1 MSGQEVSSAANGK
14 ESLAPGTVMALV
26 AMGLGVLV
34 IANDF
39 TALNVAIPSI
49 EQDFDTNVDTSQW
62 VINAY
67 ALVFGMAIVTG
78 GRLADM
84 LGRRRVFFIGT
95 GLFAGFSALGAAAP
109 SVGWLIGCRVGM
121 GIGGAMMWPAI
132 LGMTFAALPAS
143 RASLAGALIL
153 GIAGLGNAVGPLIG
167 GALSEL
173 SWRWIFVLNVPIA
186 AFAVAVTYLKVH
198 QAREEGEEE
207 RIDYAGS
214 AALSL
219 GLLLL
224 LLALDQSVDWGWG
237 DWRIIAMLVL
247 SVALIVAFGFIEPRM
262 GRNALIP
269 ADVVRNREFI
279 SCCLVTLLLSAVFFS
294 IVLYVPQYLQK
305 ILDYSPLA
313 AGAGMLPMLGLFAL
327 SSFVASP
334 IYQRV
339 GAKTIIA
346 GGALLMA
353 VGPFLLSLIGED
365 SSYGA
370 LIPGLAVTGIG
381 VGLFLASI
389 TTVAVTALDPARSSL
404 AGGLIYMFQ
413 IGGGAIGIGV
423 MTTIFTSSSESEFSD
438 KVTAAGSQVTEQ
450 QQHVIHGVLAGTE
463 SGKEALSLF
472 GRSSAERVLDIVRDS
487 FVVGI
492 QTGFRVVAAVALVGF
507 VIALL
512 FVGGRLFGAS
522 REPASQSASPQ
533 S

>member
-1 MSGQEVSSAANGK
+1 MAEGTAASAPGG
-14 ESLAPGTVMALV
+14 ERLAPGTVMALV
-26 AMGLGVLV
+26 ALGLGVLV

-49 EQDFDTNVDTSQW
+49 EEDFDTNVDTAQW

-84 LGRRRVFFIGT
+84 FGRRKIFFVGTAVF
-95 GLFAGFSALGAAAP
+95 AVFSALGALSP

-121 GIGGAMMWPAI
+121 AIGGAMMWPAI

-186 AFAVAVTYLKVH
+186 IFAVVVTYLKVH
-198 QAREEGEEE
+198 QPRERGEEE

-224 LLALDQSVDWGWG
+224 LLALDQAVDWGWG
-237 DWRIIAMLVL
+237 DWRVIAMLAL

-269 ADVVRNREFI
+269 SDVARNREFI
-279 SCCLVTLLLSAVFFS
+279 CCCLVTLMLSAVFFS

-305 ILDYSPLA
+305 ILDYSPLES
-313 AGAGMLPMLGLFAL
+313 GAGMLPMLGLFAL
-327 SSFVASP
+327 SSFVAAP
-334 IYQRV
+334 LYQRI
-339 GAKTIIA
+339 GAKAIISI
-346 GGALLMA
+346 GALLMA
-353 VGPFLLSLIGED
+353 LGPFLLSLIGED

-370 LIPGLAVTGIG
+370 LVPGLAVTGIG

-389 TTVAVTALDPARSSL
+389 TTVAVTALDPSRSSL

-423 MTTIFTSSSESEFSD
+423 MTTIFTSASENEFAD
-438 KVTAAGSQVTEQ
+438 RVAAVGDVTEQ
-450 QQHVIHGVLAGTE
+450 QKHVIQGVLAGTD
-463 SGKEALSLF
+463 SGREALSLF
-472 GRSSAERVLDIVRDS
+472 GSDAAERVLEIVRDS

-492 QTGFRVVAAVALVGF
+492 QTGFRVVAAVAIVGF
-507 VIALL
+507 VVALL
-512 FVGGRLFGAS
+512 FVGGRLIGGKGEARSGA
-522 REPASQSASPQ
+522 EPA
-533 S
+533 

>member
-84 LGRRRVFFIGT
+84 LGRRRVFFIGA
-95 GLFAGFSALGAAAP
+95 GVFAGFSALGAAAP

-224 LLALDQSVDWGWG
+224 LLALDQSVDWGWS

-269 ADVVRNREFI
+269 ADVARNREFI

-346 GGALLMA
+346 AGALLMA

-381 VGLFLASI
+381 VGMFLASI

-512 FVGGRLFGAS
+512 FVGGRLFGGS
-522 REPASQSASPQ
+522 REPVSQSASP
-533 S
+533 SS

>member
-84 LGRRRVFFIGT
+84 LGRRRVFFIGA
-95 GLFAGFSALGAAAP
+95 GVFAGFSALGAAAP

-214 AALSL
+214 VALSL

-224 LLALDQSVDWGWG
+224 LLALDQSVDWGWS

-247 SVALIVAFGFIEPRM
+247 SVALIVALGFIEPRM

-269 ADVVRNREFI
+269 ADVARNREFI

-346 GGALLMA
+346 AGALLMA

-512 FVGGRLFGAS
+512 FVGGRLFGGS
-522 REPASQSASPQ
+522 REPVSQSASP
-533 S
+533 SS

>member
-1 MSGQEVSSAANGK
+1 MADARDATAGAPAER
-14 ESLAPGTVMALV
+14 ELAPGTVMALV

-39 TALNVAIPSI
+39 TALNVAIPPI
-49 EQDFDTNVDTSQW
+49 EEDFDTNVDTSQW

-67 ALVFGMAIVTG
+67 ALTFGMAIVTG

-84 LGRRRVFFIGT
+84 FGRRRVFFIGT
-95 GLFAGFSALGAAAP
+95 AVFAGFSALGAASP
-109 SVGWLIGCRVGM
+109 GVGWLIGCRVGM
-121 GIGGAMMWPAI
+121 GIGGALMWPAI

-153 GIAGLGNAVGPLIG
+153 GIAGAGNAVGPLIG

-186 AFAVAVTYLKVH
+186 VFAVAVTYLKVH
-198 QAREEGEEE
+198 QPQEESEE

-224 LLALDQSVDWGWG
+224 LLALDQAVDWGWG
-237 DWRIIAMLVL
+237 DWRIILMLAL
-247 SVALIVAFGFIEPRM
+247 SATLIVAFGFIEPRM

-269 ADVVRNREFI
+269 SDVARNREFI
-279 SCCLVTLLLSAVFFS
+279 ACCLVTLMLSAVFFS

-327 SSFVASP
+327 SSFVAAP
-334 IYQRV
+334 LYQRI
-339 GAKTIIA
+339 GAKAVIA
-346 GGALLMA
+346 VGALLMA
-353 VGPFLLSLIGED
+353 LGPFLLSLIGED

-370 LIPGLAVTGIG
+370 LVPGLAVTGIG

-389 TTVAVTALDPARSSL
+389 TTVAVTSLDPSRSSL
-404 AGGLIYMFQ
+404 AGGLVYMFQ
-413 IGGGAIGIGV
+413 IGGGAIGLGF
-423 MTTIFTSSSESEFSD
+423 MTTIFTSASESEFAD
-438 KVTAAGSQVTEQ
+438 RVAAAGTRVSED
-450 QQHVIHGVLAGTE
+450 QQHVIQGILAGTE
-463 SGKEALSLF
+463 SGQEALRQF
-472 GRSSAERVLDIVRDS
+472 GTAAGDRVLEIVRDS

-507 VIALL
+507 VVALL
-512 FVGGRLFGAS
+512 FVGGRLLGRRQPDSHAT
-522 REPASQSASPQ
+522 AG
-533 S
+533 